1 MNVQQLSE
9 KRTLLAEMVKERA
22 AGAFVRLRNEKIQL
36 DTPNKG
42 FFNLEKMVK
51 TSQQIHDLR
60 SSGGDLLTSQS
71 DIKHELQD
79 YFF

>member
-9 KRTLLAEMVKERA
+9 KRTLLAEMVKEWA

-36 DTPNKG
+36 DTLNKG

-51 TSQQIHDLR
+51 TSQQNHALR

-79 YFF
+79 FF